1 VKIGEFISGDFWRVI
16 RRQQDL
22 KKQFKNY
29 CVTHKKKFKTVIM
42 MTAADPVEFILEI
55 FINNKTKD
63 GDNGE
68 IKSC

>member
-1 VKIGEFISGDFWRVI
+1 
-16 RRQQDL
+16 
-22 KKQFKNY
+22 
-29 CVTHKKKFKTVIM
+29 